1 MTTSLRPIT
10 TGDLDLVCRHRRLMF
25 LEAGWAVDVLDAMA
39 EPFRRWLEDR
49 LADGRY
55 FGFVA
60 ERDGAPVGG
69 VGLMEIDWPPHPAHP
84 PNDRR
89 GYVMNVFVEPEH
101 RGQGVAR
108 LLMEAADAAFIQRG
122 LTYAMLH
129 ATAAGAPVY
138 ERSGWARTSEMA
150 KSLVG

>member
-1 MTTSLRPIT
+1 MTTSLRPVAPS
-10 TGDLDLVCRHRRLMF
+10 DLDLVCHHRRQMF
-25 LEAGWAVDVLDAMA
+25 LEAGTAVENLDAMA
-39 EPFRRWLEDR
+39 DPFRRWLEDR

-60 ERDGAPVGG
+60 ERAEAPVGG
-69 VGLMEIDWPPHPAHP
+69 VGLMEIEWPPHPAHP
-84 PNDRR
+84 LDDRR
-89 GYVMNVFVEPEH
+89 GYVLNVFVEPEH

-108 LLMEAADAAFIQRG
+108 LLMEAADAAFMQRG
-122 LTYAMLH
+122 LSYAILH
-129 ATAAGAPVY
+129 ATAAGAPLY